1 MLEIRPLPM
10 GEVKRSIP
18 GISLFRPGIA
28 AVVIA
33 AHFPIARRVLATE
46 FDALQPF
53 GALPE
58 IERPHD
64 EAHRA
69 AVLLL
74 QRLPGPAMREQAVLG
89 GQGFPPYVGG
99 LAVMGIQHHETCLT
113 SRTARRP
120 QTVGGS

>member
-1 MLEIRPLPM
+1 M

-58 IERPHD
+58 IEMRHD

-74 QRLPGPAMREQAVLG
+74 QRLAGPATPHPGALPRKFFHPALRVVALMAIH
-89 GQGFPPYVGG
+89 P
-99 LAVMGIQHHETCLT
+99 HETC
-113 SRTARRP
+113 
-120 QTVGGS
+120 